1 MTNVFKTLYD
11 ESVESKLD
19 YVGDLAAMAF
29 AAQEVIR
36 MIEMDRLDGVQGQN
50 RVAVL
55 KDELAKYYK
64 GKGSNS
70 VFGSSYR
77 EAV

>member
-1 MTNVFKTLYD
+1 MTNVFKKLYD
-11 ESVESKLD
+11 ESVDHKLE
-19 YVGDLAAMAF
+19 YVGDLSAMAF

-36 MIEMDRLDGVQGQN
+36 MIELDRIDGVQGQN
-50 RVAVL
+50 RIEVL
-55 KDELAKYYK
+55 KAELKKYYR

-70 VFGSSYR
+70 AFGARYR

>member
-11 ESVESKLD
+11 ESVESKAD
-19 YVGDLAAMAF
+19 YAGELAGMAF

-36 MIEMDRLDGVQGQN
+36 MIELGRIDGVQGQN
-50 RVAVL
+50 RIAVL
-55 KDELAKYYK
+55 EDSLRKYYQ